1 MRLCKNHSGIA
12 NFKLFDEFWFD
23 VEYEYY
29 FKEGIMYDI
38 AGDPGYPDEER
49 LEINSVSTNANLLDI
64 FDELQPLINKR
75 VNAGFNFTI
84 QDILLELLYNELV
97 EYLKNYD

>member
-12 NFKLFDEFWFD
+12 NLKLFDEFWFD

-38 AGDPGYPDEER
+38 AGDPG
-49 LEINSVSTNANLLDI
+49 IS
-64 FDELQPLINKR
+64 
-75 VNAGFNFTI
+75 
-84 QDILLELLYNELV
+84 
-97 EYLKNYD
+97 